1 MKKAILFAMLLA
13 MAIFPTLVQARH
25 FARWHT
31 SMGTFTAEIYD
42 EIMPITGNNFIDLT
56 NSGFYNNLIFHR
68 VVAGFVIQD
77 GCPYG
82 TGYGGPGYTIPDETS
97 PLLHHDQAGILA
109 MAKTSA
115 PNSAGSQYY
124 FTLAPAPHL
133 DGNYAIFG
141 KVIEGLD
148 VVLAIGQVPVDANS
162 HPLTPVHIWT
172 LRMLDLNVA
181 SVFPD
186 PAEEINITSGE
197 PLMFMIEAYTE
208 ASQLSFNWYIDDVL
222 QSAAQ
227 DFIFEPAITAAG
239 THSVRC
245 NIASSDS
252 IAHNVG
258 WTVNVSSAN
267 LDESIPQ
274 PSLGKLTVHPNPFSE
289 SLAIELSSAKSTPV
303 SLQIFNQKGR
313 KVRTLTLNGEG
324 SGLKRNTWDGLDDS
338 GRSCAAGVYY
348 FKAETS
354 EGSAAAKAVLL
365 K

>member
-1 MKKAILFAMLLA
+1 MRSSVKLVMILLIIGIP
-13 MAIFPTLVQARH
+13 IFLSARH

-31 SMGTFTAEIYD
+31 SMGSFTAEIYD

-141 KVIEGLD
+141 KVIDGLD
-148 VVLAIGQVPVDANS
+148 RVLAIGQVPVDGSS

-186 PAEEINITSGE
+186 PAQTINIASGE
-197 PLMFMIEAYTE
+197 PLMFMIEAYTQT
-208 ASQLSFNWYIDDVL
+208 AGLSFSWYIDDVL
-222 QSAAQ
+222 QSGAH
-227 DFIFEPAITAAG
+227 DFIFEPAINTAG
-239 THSVRC
+239 THAVSC
-245 NIASSDS
+245 TIASTDS
-252 IAHNVG
+252 ISHNIS
-258 WTVNVSSAN
+258 WTVQVSS
-267 LDESIPQ
+267 DIQDYTIP
-274 PSLGKLTVHPNPFSE
+274 PARISKLRVHPNPFSE
-289 SLAIELSSAKSTPV
+289 SLSIELDAARKSPIN
-303 SLQIFNQKGR
+303 LQIFNQKGR
-313 KVRTLTLNGEG
+313 RVRTIVLDSEA
-324 SGLKRNTWDGLDDS
+324 SGYSQVSWDGLDEN
-338 GRSCAAGVYY
+338 GRKCAAGIYY
-348 FKAETS
+348 LRADVE
-354 EGSAAAKAVLL
+354 EGSITAKAILL

>member
-1 MKKAILFAMLLA
+1 MKHFTICLLGAMLL
-13 MAIFPTLVQARH
+13 IVPISLSARH

-42 EIMPITGNNFIDLT
+42 ELMPITGNNFIDLT

-82 TGYGGPGYTIPDETS
+82 TGYGGPGYTIPDEYN

-124 FTLAPAPHL
+124 FTLAPAPNL
-133 DGNYAIFG
+133 DGHYAIFG

-148 VVLAIGQVPVDANS
+148 VVLAIGQVPVDGSS

-181 SVFPD
+181 NVFPD
-186 PAEEINITSGE
+186 PAEQISINAGD
-197 PLMFMIEAYTE
+197 PLLFMIEAYANT
-208 ASQLSFNWYIDDVL
+208 AQLSYNWFIDDIL
-222 QSAAQ
+222 QTDVH
-227 DFIFEPAITAAG
+227 DFIYEPVLNAAG
-239 THSVRC
+239 THTVRC

-252 IAHNVG
+252 IAYNAA
-258 WTVNVSSAN
+258 WTVNVASAN
-267 LDESIPQ
+267 QDTTIPQ
-274 PSLGKLTVHPNPFSE
+274 PALGKLNVHPNPFSE
-289 SLAIELSSAKSTPV
+289 SLAIELQTAKSTPV
-303 SLQIFNQKGR
+303 TLQIFNQKGR
-313 KVRTLTLNGEG
+313 KVRNLKLEQSKTGTNLLN
-324 SGLKRNTWDGLDDS
+324 WDCRDDS
-338 GRSCAAGVYY
+338 GKTCAAGVYY
-348 FKAETS
+348 FRADTA
-354 EGSAAAKAVLL
+354 EGSTAAKAVLL

>member
-1 MKKAILFAMLLA
+1 MKKAFLFAMLLA
-13 MAIFPTLVQARH
+13 LAIFPALVQARH

-31 SMGTFTAEIYD
+31 SMGSFTAEIYD
-42 EIMPITGNNFIDLT
+42 ELMPITGNNFISLT

-82 TGYGGPGYTIPDETS
+82 TGYGGPGYTIPDETN

-109 MAKTSA
+109 MAKSSA

-141 KVIEGLD
+141 KVIAGLD
-148 VVLAIGQVPVDANS
+148 VVLAIGQVPVDSNS

-186 PAEEINITSGE
+186 PAEEINIISGE
-197 PLMFMIEAYTE
+197 PLMFMVEAYSE
-208 ASQLSFNWYIDDVL
+208 ASQLSFSWFIDDVL
-222 QSAAQ
+222 QSTAQ

-239 THSVRC
+239 THNVRC
-245 NIASSDS
+245 TVASADS
-252 IAHNVG
+252 ISYNAN
-258 WTVNVSSAN
+258 WIVNVSSAN
-267 LDESIPQ
+267 QDEVIPQ
-274 PSLGKLTVHPNPFSE
+274 PALSKLNVHPNPFSE
-289 SLAIELSSAKSTPV
+289 SLSVEYQTSKSTPMT
-303 SLQIFNQKGR
+303 LQVYNQKGR
-313 KVRTLTLNGEG
+313 TVRTLTLGYEG
-324 SGLKRNTWDGLDDS
+324 SVSRRTAWDGLDDK
-338 GRSCAAGVYY
+338 GAKCAAGVYY
-348 FKAETS
+348 FRIENPK
-354 EGSAAAKAVLL
+354 GSAVAKAVLL

>member
-1 MKKAILFAMLLA
+1 MNKAILATAVIALT
-13 MAIFPTLVQARH
+13 IFPSLFFARH

-31 SMGTFTAEIYD
+31 SMGSFTAEIYD
-42 EIMPITGNNFIDLT
+42 EIMPITGNNFISLT
-56 NSGFYNNLIFHR
+56 NSGFYNDLIFHR

-148 VVLAIGQVPVDANS
+148 RVLAIGQVPVDGSS

-186 PAEEINITSGE
+186 PAETISIASGE
-197 PLMFMIEAYTE
+197 ALMFMIEAYTQT
-208 ASQLSFNWYIDDVL
+208 AGLSFTWYIDDVL
-222 QSAAQ
+222 QSGAN
-227 DFIFEPAITAAG
+227 DFIFEPVLNAAG
-239 THSVRC
+239 THAVSC
-245 NIASSDS
+245 TIASTDS
-252 IAHNVG
+252 ISHQVSWNIQ
-258 WTVNVSSAN
+258 VSSAAD
-267 LDESIPQ
+267 DESMP
-274 PSLGKLTVHPNPFSE
+274 PASLNGLSVHPNPFSE
-289 SLAIELSSAKSTPV
+289 SLAIELHNAKSTPV
-303 SLQIFNQKGR
+303 KLQIFDQKGR
-313 KVRTLTLNGEG
+313 KVRTLHNASEV
-324 SGLKRNTWDGLDDS
+324 SGLIRLTWNGLDEN
-338 GRSCAAGVYY
+338 GRKCAAGVYY
-348 FKAETS
+348 LRADTGERIRT
-354 EGSAAAKAVLL
+354 AKTVLL